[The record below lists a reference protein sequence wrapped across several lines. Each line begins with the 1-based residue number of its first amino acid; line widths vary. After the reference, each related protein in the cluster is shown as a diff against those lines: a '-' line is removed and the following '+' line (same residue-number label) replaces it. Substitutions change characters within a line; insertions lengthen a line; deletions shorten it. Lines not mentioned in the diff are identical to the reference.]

1 MQNMIQLNLSW
12 SDVFLVSPLIALFL
26 TSLIPI
32 TIKVLKGNV
41 EQNPLMTLV
50 QALLGI
56 VAAGF
61 LLAVVSEAGK
71 TAFYDTL
78 VLDGLTL
85 WAGIIALVAT
95 AGAIVMMYENPA
107 TNGKQFS
114 EFVFLT
120 LSSAL
125 GMIILICAVDLLTLF
140 VGLELMSLPLYL
152 MIAMSNEQKIA
163 KESAIKYFVLGSFA
177 SAILLYGIAL
187 TLGSAGHIN
196 ILALMDTASS
206 LMATNKI
213 FLFGMAFIT
222 VGFCFKVSIAPMHAW
237 TPDVYQGSPTPIT
250 SLMATAVKA
259 VSFAAFLRLA
269 ATKNLIGSQ
278 NLFEVLQWLAV
289 LTMLVGKVAAI
300 IQNNMKRMLAYSSI
314 AHSGYLLVGVITV
327 GIAENSAYSATGV
340 VFYLLG
346 YGLMT
351 IGAFALV
358 AMLERDENSN
368 ISVDDM
374 AGLSKSRPVLSLC
387 MTIFLLSMAGLPP
400 TLGFFG
406 KFYLFSAAVQ
416 EGLMWMAFWGVINS
430 VISAYYYLRPI
441 VVMYMKDGDA
451 VTAPRS
457 LNATAVTIF
466 VCAILTVV
474 FGILSGP
481 LFQTIE
487 KSF

>member
-1 MQNMIQLNLSW
+1 MQNLTQITLGW
-12 SDVFLVSPLIALFL
+12 SDIFLVSPLIALFI

-50 QALLGI
+50 QALLGLI
-56 VAAGF
+56 IAGC
-61 LLAVVSEAGK
+61 LMAVVGGAGK
-71 TAFYDTL
+71 TAFFDTL
-78 VLDGLTL
+78 VLDGLSQ
-85 WAGIIALVAT
+85 WAGIIALIAT
-95 AGAIVMMYENPA
+95 FGAIVMMYENPS

-114 EFVFLT
+114 EYVFLT
-120 LSSAL
+120 LSSAI

-152 MIAMSNEQKIA
+152 MIAMSHEQKLS

-196 ILALMDTASS
+196 ILAMMENASTLMS
-206 LMATNKI
+206 TNKI
-213 FLFGMAFIT
+213 FLFGISFIT

-237 TPDVYQGSPTPIT
+237 TPDVYQGSPTPVT

-269 ATKNLIGSQ
+269 ATKNLLGSQ

-289 LTMLVGKVAAI
+289 LTMLVGNVAAI
-300 IQNNMKRMLAYSSI
+300 IQNNLKRMLAYSSI
-314 AHSGYLLVGVITV
+314 AHSGYILVGVITV
-327 GIAENSAYSATGV
+327 GVADNSAYAASGV
-340 VFYLLG
+340 IFYLLG
-346 YGLMT
+346 YALMT
-351 IGAFALV
+351 IGGFALI
-358 AMLERDENSN
+358 AMIERDENSN
-368 ISVDDM
+368 LSADDL
-374 AGLSKSRPVLSLC
+374 AGLAKSRPVLALC

-400 TLGFFG
+400 TIGFFG

-441 VVMYMKDGDA
+441 VMMYMKEGEST
-451 VTAPRS
+451 TAPRS
-457 LNATAVTIF
+457 LNATAVSIL
-466 VCAILTVV
+466 VCAVLTVV
-474 FGILSGP
+474 LGILSGP
-481 LFQTIE
+481 LFEAIE